1 MNKYFPDIKE
11 LYEGSFLL
19 FNKQAGWTS
28 FDVVGK
34 VRKIIRKACN
44 GNEIKIGHAG
54 TLDPLATGLLI
65 LCTGSFTKKI
75 VEFQEY
81 EKEYSGIMILG
92 STTPSYDLETEVS
105 ESIDISFLKEGDI
118 TEKAKDFV
126 GKFMQVPPVY
136 SAVKI
141 HGRRA
146 YDYVRA
152 GDTVKTIPRQVEIK
166 KFEITNINIPKVDF
180 RAIVSKGTY
189 IRALVRDFGESL
201 KCGAYLMSLCRTR
214 IGNYLL
220 EDAYTTEEFESY
232 CNEKN

>member
-1 MNKYFPDIKE
+1 
-11 LYEGSFLL
+11 
-19 FNKQAGWTS
+19 
-28 FDVVGK
+28 
-34 VRKIIRKACN
+34 
-44 GNEIKIGHAG
+44 
-54 TLDPLATGLLI
+54 
-65 LCTGSFTKKI
+65 
-75 VEFQEY
+75 
-81 EKEYSGIMILG
+81 
-92 STTPSYDLETEVS
+92 
-105 ESIDISFLKEGDI
+105 
-118 TEKAKDFV
+118 
-126 GKFMQVPPVY
+126 MQVPPVY